1 MKIVRFFL
9 AFAFLTAGA
18 QAAIP
23 LVRAQEIAVPDN
35 PSRFGISL
43 NSMYSSEHGV
53 GTGFRGRASIPVNA
67 DISTALELGVTGF
80 VFEGWKGADYLFD
93 PQISLIITPP
103 PARSRAGYFFLG
115 MGGYLPLAG
124 NKGLSGPTI
133 HIGAGRAHGF
143 GESAMFY
150 EISPTLIIG
159 SDHLGFSMP
168 LRIGLI
174 F

>member
-1 MKIVRFFL
+1 MKIIRFFL
-9 AFAFLTAGA
+9 AFAFLALIAQSTIPLARAQDEA
-18 QAAIP
+18 QA
-23 LVRAQEIAVPDN
+23 RTSQ
-35 PSRFGISL
+35 FGISL
-43 NSMYSSEHGV
+43 NTLYSTEHGV
-53 GTGFRGRASIPVNA
+53 GMGFRGRAAIPINA
-67 DISTALELGVTGF
+67 DISTALELGLAGF

-103 PARSRAGYFFLG
+103 PTRLRATYFFFG

-124 NKGLSGPTI
+124 NKDLSGPTI
-133 HIGAGRAHGF
+133 HIGVGRVHGF

-159 SDHLGFSMP
+159 SDRLGFLAP
-168 LRIGLI
+168 FRIGLI